1 MGAEVEA
8 MSRMFALGE
17 QQNSFTGFYLMQWI
31 ELLSLPLVSGDRP
44 QLTKPTTWCHNKK
57 ESIEQHG
64 PVSGASNFRDTYLRR
79 CIQDP

>member
-17 QQNSFTGFYLMQWI
+17 QQNSFTGLYLMQWI
-31 ELLSLPLVSGDRP
+31 ELLNLPLVSGDRP

-57 ESIEQHG
+57 KFIEQHG
-64 PVSGASNFRDTYLRR
+64 PVSGASNFRNADLGR